1 MKKIILAAAVAAVA
15 SMAVASFASADVAR
29 YQQATGLTVTS
40 VFNGVTY
47 VHTYNLTQQPVCDGS
62 FTGTGVITSVVPDET
77 ITGTLGGQNINISG
91 VYPNSYLPDPG
102 YTWSYNGP
110 LSGGGTY
117 ADSHGNQVAISFAV
131 TMSNYQEPRRLRL
144 VAGWR
149 QRRSPLLHR
158 DAHSVRARAFQ
169 RLR

>member
-15 SMAVASFASADVAR
+15 AMAVASFASADVAR

-47 VHTYNLTQQPVCDGS
+47 LHTYSLTNNPCDGAGS
-62 FTGTGVITSVVPDET
+62 FTGAGVGGSVVPDEA
-77 ITGTLGGQNINISG
+77 ISGTLSGQNIKING

-117 ADSHGNQVAISFAV
+117 TDSHGNQVAISFAV
-131 TMSNYQEPRRLRL
+131 NTSNFKNHGDYVSSQGGGND
-144 VAGWR
+144 A
-149 QRRSPLLHR
+149 
-158 DAHSVRARAFQ
+158 AHSCIGMPIH
-169 RLR
+169 